1 MRIMNRTIKPVTVH
15 FFSIEASRA
24 FFEKFRPNFFAAK
37 TYSESTRII
46 NVRSKKHLIKA
57 IDKIDTPQG
66 STYAFTV
73 VRERNTWQ
81 TKATRDGKITGIS
94 SNQGIIGDAYY
105 FFVVPNLELILGFTP
120 GLSGSLKTVGK
131 TLLEQFKNDRL
142 ENIALSLIPKETEL
156 FSLSELAEYNS
167 LHFKI
172 SSSSLTEVSDDAPQ
186 LIKDLSAA
194 PYIENNIQLA
204 LDLEFNDLPENE
216 FSKENILEIV
226 SYLSDHDGC
235 SLLKVKGLNNDGESI
250 HLDFGNAFFSYK
262 TELSTRQNF
271 VDEDS
276 SIKILNSALS
286 KYNDDFI
293 SQRTT

>member
-1 MRIMNRTIKPVTVH
+1 MNRTIKPVTVH
-15 FFSIEASRA
+15 FFSIEASHA
-24 FFEKFRPNFFAAK
+24 FFEKFRPNFLA
-37 TYSESTRII
+37 TTTNSINTRII

-57 IDKIDTPQG
+57 IEKIETIQG
-66 STYAFTV
+66 SAYAFTV

-81 TKATRDGKITGIS
+81 TKATRDGRISGIS
-94 SNQGIIGDAYY
+94 INQGIIGDAYY
-105 FFVVPNLELILGFTP
+105 FFVVPNLKIVLGFTP

-142 ENIALSLIPKETEL
+142 DSVSLNLIPKETEL

-172 SSSSLTEVSDDAPQ
+172 SSSSLTEISDDAPQ

-194 PYIENNIQLA
+194 PYIENNVQLA
-204 LDLEFNDLPENE
+204 LDLEFNDLPENA
-216 FSKENILEIV
+216 FSKENIFEIV

-235 SLLKVKGLNNDGESI
+235 SLLKVKGLNNDGQSI

-262 TELSTRQNF
+262 TEISTRKNY
-271 VDEDS
+271 VDENS

-286 KYNDDFI
+286 KYHDNI
-293 SQRTT
+293 IPQKTT